1 MGVTAAGSPGR
12 TAAARPRPAVRPAF
26 AVLVIVLVA
35 ALLGAMQAPAVVR
48 LAAGVSTA
56 AEALVTRAGGTVGR
70 QLGIIDG
77 VAADQL
83 KRLGWTWSGW
93 TWAGWTWSG
102 WTWSSRRRY

>member
-1 MGVTAAGSPGR
+1 
-12 TAAARPRPAVRPAF
+12 VRPAF

>member
-1 MGVTAAGSPGR
+1 
-12 TAAARPRPAVRPAF
+12 
-26 AVLVIVLVA
+26 
-35 ALLGAMQAPAVVR
+35 
-48 LAAGVSTA
+48 
-56 AEALVTRAGGTVGR
+56 VTRAGGTVGR

-83 KRLGWTWSGW
+83 KRSGWTWSGW